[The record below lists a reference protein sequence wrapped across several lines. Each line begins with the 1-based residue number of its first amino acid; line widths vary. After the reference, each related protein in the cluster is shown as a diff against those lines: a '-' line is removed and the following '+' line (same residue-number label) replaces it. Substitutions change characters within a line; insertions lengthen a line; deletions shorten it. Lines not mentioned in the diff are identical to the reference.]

1 MLQGMGTTLPSLIA
15 SGARMVLLTMPV
27 FTRALFST
35 FQLHWVWYLSLAT
48 AYFQLGLVLLLLRR
62 EFARRLD
69 FGVGAP
75 PISVQAPVAET
86 VSGRRGSCSGARRQP
101 H

>member
-1 MLQGMGTTLPSLIA
+1 MVVLTIP
-15 SGARMVLLTMPV
+15 VLLLA
-27 FTRALFST
+27 RLST

-86 VSGRRGSCSGARRQP
+86 VS
-101 H
+101 